1 MSGLAVSAVYMP
13 QPVAT
18 GRGRRLGV
26 AAVLAVLVAA
36 LAGGRMT
43 SALFGSGRNGFLPD
57 RFASAAPPAALDAP
71 APPAAPATD
80 IAGRV
85 LRVPGTPGTLE
96 VVDPSF
102 RTVFDASGVH
112 YLAAHATEPLSISL
126 SAVRR
131 GEQAVELQ
139 RDAWRGAGSV
149 AERYVARD
157 VVERVTAASGR
168 IEWDVVL
175 AAPPS
180 GAGDLAITARL
191 DGAAG
196 APLVVVRDGRPALQV
211 AVGGGTDVT
220 IGEIVVRD
228 ARGAELYRALPDVT
242 TNAITLRVP
251 DRVLDHAR
259 YPLTV
264 DPTVSSPVTVASP
277 ATNFAPAMAYN
288 GTKWL
293 VVWEQLVAGV
303 YDVYGSL
310 VNGDATGSASTPFRI
325 SFRAQDEVLPRVAW
339 SQNRFLVVWQHNLS
353 STDIDVRGQLLD
365 ANGALVGGELPISI
379 PSSRQRTPAV
389 TAGIGGFLVSW
400 SDDRDGPF
408 EIYSGRV
415 AVDGTLLDGNGF
427 RTDNPAGTDTSDYE
441 ATVPDV
447 AWNGSK
453 FLVVWQERFGPL
465 SSGGYTYSV
474 VGRVVGADASLGFF
488 NAIALWGDANQQ
500 PKDPSIAA
508 SGAQFLVAWEQNND
522 VIGARVVNLNF
533 LFTGEQIQISTA
545 NNVQDD
551 PVVTANGGDYL
562 VAWRDRR
569 DYPTNTDYDVYAA
582 RVGTDGTVKDTSG
595 IAVSRYAANE
605 QAPAVAPGA
614 SGKWGVTYQSGPNG
628 STSIYTRLVSPK

>member
-13 QPVAT
+13 QPVTT
-18 GRGRRLGV
+18 GRGRRLAV
-26 AAVLAVLVAA
+26 AAVLALLVAA
-36 LAGGRMT
+36 LVGGRMT
-43 SALFGSGRNGFLPD
+43 SALFASGRNGFLPD
-57 RFASAAPPAALDAP
+57 PVAHAAVPPDTPAVPAAHP
-71 APPAAPATD
+71 TD
-80 IAGRV
+80 VAGRV

-102 RTVFDASGVH
+102 RTEFDGRGVH
-112 YLAAHATEPLSISL
+112 YLAAHATQPLSLEL
-126 SAVRR
+126 SSVARGAHAVDLR
-131 GEQAVELQ
+131 
-139 RDAWRGAGSV
+139 RDAWHGAGSV
-149 AERYVARD
+149 AERNVARD
-157 VVERVTAASGR
+157 VVERVTASSGR

-175 AAPPS
+175 AAPLP
-180 GAGDLAITARL
+180 GTGDLAITARL
-191 DGAAG
+191 DGITG

-211 AVGGGTDVT
+211 AVGGGADVT

-228 ARGAELYRALPDVT
+228 ARGVEVYRALPDIT
-242 TNAITLRVP
+242 TNAVTLRVP
-251 DRVLDHAR
+251 ARVLDGAH

-277 ATNFAPAMAYN
+277 ATNLAPAMAYN

-293 VVWEQLVAGV
+293 VVWEQLVGGV

-325 SFRAQDEVLPRVAW
+325 SFRTQDEVLPRVAW

-353 STDIDVRGQLLD
+353 STDVDVRGQLLD

-379 PSSRQRTPAV
+379 PSSQQRTPAV

-400 SDDRDGPF
+400 SDNRDGPLD
-408 EIYSGRV
+408 IYSARV

-427 RTDNPAGTDTSDYE
+427 RTDRPAGTDSSGYE

-465 SSGGYTYSV
+465 SGGGYTYSI

-500 PKDPSIAA
+500 PTDPSIAA
-508 SGAQFLVAWEQNND
+508 SGTQFLVAWEQNSD
-522 VIGARVVNLNF
+522 VVAARVVNLNF
-533 LFTGEQIQISTA
+533 LFTGEQIQVSTA

-569 DYPTNTDYDVYAA
+569 DYPTYTDYDLYAA
-582 RVGTDGTVKDTSG
+582 RVGTDGTVKDPNG
-595 IAVSRYAANE
+595 IAVSRYATNE
-605 QAPAVAPGA
+605 VAPAVAPGA

-628 STSIYTRLVSPK
+628 ATSIYTRLVSPK